1 MFGSA
6 AGAGTAGADA
16 VPPGQQPNAEHV
28 FGDVFEEVRSA
39 RHYIR
44 PHLHRQRLYAL
55 LRTRSSGRVVS

>member
-6 AGAGTAGADA
+6 AGAGTAGAGA

-44 PHLHRQRLYAL
+44 PQRHRLRFYIL
-55 LRTRSSGRVVS
+55 LGRVGS